1 MSIVASSHGFTTAFL
16 PVKRAAA
23 INSAGRDPP
32 TFRSKSSD
40 SPSAGARNTYAMSTS
55 FRRTV
60 LLLLGTLLCLI
71 GQTNAIKF
79 ELEASRNPTPKC
91 IWNFANAHT
100 LVIVTTNVSPGTSSD
115 TSGGSDQIVDLEII
129 DGSHAGSKYLTKK
142 NIKAETRMAITTH
155 ESADVGVCITN
166 RLSPGARGGD
176 HKRIIELDVDI
187 GADAMDYNAIANQE
201 SLSILEVEMRK
212 LEGVVK
218 EIVDELG
225 YLQKRESRMRDTN
238 ESTNSRVQNFSLL
251 TLFVLIG
258 LGAWQIL
265 HLRSFF
271 KRKYLID

>member
-1 MSIVASSHGFTTAFL
+1 MISSL
-16 PVKRAAA
+16 
-23 INSAGRDPP
+23 
-32 TFRSKSSD
+32 
-40 SPSAGARNTYAMSTS
+40 
-55 FRRTV
+55 RRTAV
-60 LLLLGTLLCLI
+60 CTAILLLCLI
-71 GQTNAIKF
+71 GRTQAIKF
-79 ELEASRNPTPKC
+79 ELEASRNPTQSDV
-91 IWNFANAHT
+91 WNFANAHT

-115 TSGGSDQIVDLEII
+115 QAGGSDQIIDLEIV
-129 DGSHAGSKYLTKK
+129 DGSHAGSKYLSKK
-142 NIKAETRMAITTH
+142 DIKGETRMAITTH
-155 ESADVGVCITN
+155 ESADVGVCLTN
-166 RLSPGARGGD
+166 RLSSGARGGE

>member
-1 MSIVASSHGFTTAFL
+1 MLCSSTT
-16 PVKRAAA
+16 
-23 INSAGRDPP
+23 
-32 TFRSKSSD
+32 
-40 SPSAGARNTYAMSTS
+40 
-55 FRRTV
+55 
-60 LLLLGTLLCLI
+60 
-71 GQTNAIKF
+71 
-79 ELEASRNPTPKC
+79 
-91 IWNFANAHT
+91 
-100 LVIVTTNVSPGTSSD
+100 
-115 TSGGSDQIVDLEII
+115 
-129 DGSHAGSKYLTKK
+129 
-142 NIKAETRMAITTH
+142 
-155 ESADVGVCITN
+155 
-166 RLSPGARGGD
+166 GARGGD

-225 YLQKRESRMRDTN
+225 YLQKRESKMRDTN
-238 ESTNSRVQNFSLL
+238 ESTNSRVQKFSLL